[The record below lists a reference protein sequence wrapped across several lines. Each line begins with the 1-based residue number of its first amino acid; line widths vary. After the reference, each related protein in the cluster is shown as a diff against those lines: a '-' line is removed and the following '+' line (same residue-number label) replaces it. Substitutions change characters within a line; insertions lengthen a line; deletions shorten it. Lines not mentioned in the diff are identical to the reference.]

1 MIVSLTGLVLGLA
14 FFFTCSAIHEQS
26 ELVLAD
32 ESESTMIWT
41 TKSMGSTIAIRSI
54 FTLLFMFLGIG
65 LFLATV
71 SLRREDDDAWYF
83 SLLGFL
89 GCLGGILVFT
99 IFWPVGEQLTIDYYT
114 SQIVKEDRYLLPRP
128 VAQGSVS
135 FVEIDHVVFIY
146 GEQVQQGIDLP
157 GQIITVPYGIVKIVK
172 RDGSYFKL
180 HSGGFESRQ
189 LAEEV
194 SEAINKP
201 LEIMQQ
207 NL

>member
-1 MIVSLTGLVLGLA
+1 
-14 FFFTCSAIHEQS
+14 
-26 ELVLAD
+26 
-32 ESESTMIWT
+32 MIWT
-41 TKSMGSTIAIRSI
+41 TKSMGSTIAIRVVFVLI
-54 FTLLFMFLGIG
+54 FMFWGTG
-65 LFLATV
+65 LFLLTV
-71 SLRREDDDAWYF
+71 SLRRKHDDAWYL

-89 GCLGGILVFT
+89 GCLGSILIFT

-146 GEQVQQGIDLP
+146 GEQQVQQGIDLP
-157 GQIITVPYGIVKIVK
+157 GQIITVPYGIVEIVK
-172 RDGSYFKL
+172 RDGSHFKL

-194 SEAINKP
+194 SEALNKP